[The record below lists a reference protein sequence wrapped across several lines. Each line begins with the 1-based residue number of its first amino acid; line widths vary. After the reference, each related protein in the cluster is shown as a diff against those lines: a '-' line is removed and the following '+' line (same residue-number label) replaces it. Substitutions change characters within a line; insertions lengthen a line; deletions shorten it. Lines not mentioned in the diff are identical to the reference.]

1 MNFENFDLKPEL
13 VPLFFQ
19 GVFSEYELQYK
30 IQNNTKKFR
39 EEVRKTH
46 NKKECR
52 DKTIKEIEELLKNCI
67 HDLWIIND
75 KYKELYHKT
84 EYWEK
89 KSTYDF
95 DHENWNK
102 VKKVNGKLTRY
113 IKELIEVE
121 RSLRNENN

>member
-19 GVFSEYELQYK
+19 GVFSEYELEYK
-30 IQNNTKKFR
+30 LQKTSKELKEKYKCCHDKK
-39 EEVRKTH
+39 K
-46 NKKECR
+46 CR
-52 DKTIKEIEELLKNCI
+52 DRTIKDIQTLLKNCI
-67 HDLWIIND
+67 HDLWIVND

-84 EYWEK
+84 EYWEN

-95 DHENWNK
+95 DHANWNK